1 MNYFIINNF
10 QNALPSEFELCAHL
24 STDIL
29 HFIKSKHEF
38 QNINKN
44 AFILFF
50 RNKITFF
57 GIIQAVYRLSINSH
71 KFYTGGYID
80 LKALSHYNVL
90 ANVRRRMKYISS
102 TLAYAEI

>member
-10 QNALPSEFELCAHL
+10 QNALPSDFELSAHL

-80 LKALSHYNVL
+80 LSDN
-90 ANVRRRMKYISS
+90 NQRRIFSEVKS
-102 TLAYAEI
+102 